1 MNWAGV
7 KHKQVPNIIEK
18 LYSYEG
24 DDEQSSE
31 YDFLLYTIY
40 IWGWSEQGGHKTQE
54 YFVYRSEH
62 SYNREA
68 IELSIA
74 IVNRRRSEDRNTT
87 GFMTTLFAQHPV
99 KNILQK
105 GQR

>member
-24 DDEQSSE
+24 DNEQSNE

-40 IWGWSEQGGHKTQE
+40 IWGWSEQGGHKT
-54 YFVYRSEH
+54 
-62 SYNREA
+62 
-68 IELSIA
+68 
-74 IVNRRRSEDRNTT
+74 
-87 GFMTTLFAQHPV
+87 
-99 KNILQK
+99 
-105 GQR
+105 